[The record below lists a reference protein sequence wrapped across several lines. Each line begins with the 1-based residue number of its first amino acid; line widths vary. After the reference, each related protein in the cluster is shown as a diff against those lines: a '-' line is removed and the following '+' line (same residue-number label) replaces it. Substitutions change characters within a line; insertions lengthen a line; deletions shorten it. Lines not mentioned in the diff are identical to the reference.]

1 MIKTLNIN
9 HYRKLNSIS
18 VDLSA
23 KINIVSGTNGT
34 CKSSILY
41 LISNSFQE
49 IRSSAEWVQSAEIS
63 SVLKSVNTGV
73 NLKIENLTK
82 GDDKYNDPAKGYK
95 GTLFAVEYEDGTEL
109 EFRRHNTK
117 ISDAKNRFALKPLY
131 KRGTKDRLPMLPVI
145 YLGLSRLYSFGE
157 YGSDSE
163 VKQLRKKLPAEYQN
177 MVSDLYYKFTGI
189 EIFGQTVQEMTQ
201 IKKRPKFTTLKD
213 GIDSNTISAGEDNLL
228 IILNALVSLRYY
240 YENIVSVR
248 NTESVLLIDEVD
260 ATLHPEFQVKILDLF
275 SQYADQYKIKMVFTT
290 HSLTLLE
297 YAFKKKHNVI
307 YLLDDVSSVR
317 KMDDVDIY
325 KIKMFLSNLLRDE
338 LYIDRHIPVFT
349 EDDEARCLLE
359 LLFDYYSVKNG
370 EKFLKVRHLFYMV
383 DANISGDTLTR
394 LFRDNR
400 LLKSTMRSICVLD
413 GDKSSNKD
421 YNNYTIALPGDSSP
435 EKIVFE
441 YAKVLFNE
449 NSDFW
454 IDNTINDLG
463 YTKVKYQR
471 EILPDIERIKQKLDE
486 LKSEHKS
493 TKGVEREEN
502 KKVFNKYIHF
512 FEFVMK
518 KWIADHPNEVESF
531 FNDMHIMFLKVSEFH
546 DINPAEWVF

>member
-1 MIKTLNIN
+1 MIKTIDIYQ
-9 HYRKLNSIS
+9 YRKLNNIRI
-18 VDLSA
+18 DLSA
-23 KINIVSGTNGT
+23 KINIISGTNGT

-49 IRSSAEWVQSAEIS
+49 IRSSAEWVQSAELP
-63 SVLKSVNTGV
+63 SVIKSVNTGV
-73 NLKIENLTK
+73 NLKIESLTK

-95 GTLFAVEYEDGTEL
+95 GALFAVGYEDGTEL

-117 ISDAKNRFALKPLY
+117 TSDAHNRFALKPQY
-131 KRGTKDRLPMLPVI
+131 KRGTKDKLPMLPVI

-157 YGSDSE
+157 YSSDSE
-163 VKQLRKKLPAEYQN
+163 VKQLRKKLPTDYQHI
-177 MVSDLYYKFTGI
+177 VSDLYYQFTGV
-189 EIFGQTVQEMTQ
+189 EIYGQTVQEMTQ
-201 IKKRPKFTTLKD
+201 IKKRPKFTTLND

-240 YENIVSVR
+240 YENISSVR
-248 NTESVLLIDEVD
+248 DTESILLIDEVD

-290 HSLTLLE
+290 HSLTFLE
-297 YAFKKKHNVI
+297 HAFKKKHNVI
-307 YLLDDVSSVR
+307 YLLDNVSSVR

-325 KIKMFLSNLLRDE
+325 KIKMFLNNLLRDE

-349 EDDEARCLLE
+349 EDDEARCFME
-359 LLFDYYSVKNG
+359 LLFDYYSEKNA
-370 EKFLKVRHLFYMV
+370 EKFLRVRHLFYMV
-383 DANISGDTLTR
+383 DANISGDTLTK

-400 LLKSTMRSICVLD
+400 LLRSTMRSICVLD

-421 YNNYTIALPGDSSP
+421 FNNFTIALPGESSP
-435 EKIVFE
+435 EKMVFE
-441 YAKVLFNE
+441 YAGLLFEE

-454 IDNTINDLG
+454 VDNTIIDLG
-463 YTKVKYQR
+463 YTKLKYQR
-471 EILPDIERIKQKLDE
+471 EILPDIERIKNKL
-486 LKSEHKS
+486 LQMKSEKKS

-512 FEFVMK
+512 FKFVMK
-518 KWIADHPNEVESF
+518 KWIVDHPNEVESF
-531 FNDMHIMFLKVSEFH
+531 FDDMHTMFIKVSEFH
-546 DINPAEWVF
+546 DINPAEWML